1 MKNDFIASN
10 LVDFAGTRAAYDS
23 KSAYYGAHVGGGY
36 VLGLGEA
43 ASLDCYGRYLW
54 THQDGDDVRLTTG
67 ETVNFDAVNS
77 QRTQLGGRLTWATK
91 YVNPYVGAAW
101 EHEFDGQA
109 AASVHGIA
117 LDEPSMK
124 GDTGI
129 GEIGVTLAETVSKN
143 IGLDLG
149 LQGYT
154 GEKEGVAGTAR
165 LSFNW

>member
-1 MKNDFIASN
+1 M
-10 LVDFAGTRAAYDS
+10 
-23 KSAYYGAHVGGGY
+23 
-36 VLGLGEA
+36 
-43 ASLDCYGRYLW
+43 
-54 THQDGDDVRLTTG
+54 
-67 ETVNFDAVNS
+67 
-77 QRTQLGGRLTWATK
+77 K

-101 EHEFDGQA
+101 EHEFDGGA
-109 AASVHGIA
+109 TASVYGYK
-117 LDEPSMK
+117 LDEPSLE

-154 GEKEGVAGTAR
+154 GEKEGIAGTVR